1 MKLSAIWKCFVYL
14 SLTSSLAS
22 SIAQAGMESAVHFV
36 RLQANKTNPLFGY
49 SVGPGSQTLDKP
61 ILKPFS
67 TDGCSQSPNSY
78 EGQKIVE
85 CCVAH
90 DVSYWLGG
98 TQDQKDKADYDFEA
112 CVSKKSGPVVAEI
125 YFRGVRVGG
134 GANGI
139 NTFRWGYG
147 WDTNRSYSPITD
159 SEWQQA
165 ERLHGKNLVELK
177 TMLEEKSYQIN
188 FELLTLDMLSYNRT
202 YDDELVYYYLRNKLK
217 RNDVITFGQKLHF
230 GSRSFFYRVRLKSC
244 GENVIDFKIDHWNG
258 WKTFV
263 FRNVSIHNRPW
274 SQLEKYILDVRD
286 PSGCLM

>member
-1 MKLSAIWKCFVYL
+1 MKSSPIVRFIVYFWL
-14 SLTSSLAS
+14 AFWLAS
-22 SIAQAGMESAVHFV
+22 SMAEAAMESAVHFV

-49 SVGPGSQTLDKP
+49 SVGPGSQALDKR
-61 ILKPFS
+61 ILRPFS

-78 EGQKIVE
+78 DGQKIVE

-98 TQDQKDKADYDFEA
+98 TQEQKDKADYDFES
-112 CVSKKSGPVVAEI
+112 CVSEKAGPIVAEI

-147 WDTNRSYSPITD
+147 WDTNRTYSPITA
-159 SEWQQA
+159 SEMQQA
-165 ERLHGKNLVELK
+165 ERLHGKNLIELK
-177 TMLEEKSYQIN
+177 TMLEDKSYQIN
-188 FELLTLDMLSYNRT
+188 FELLTLDMLGYNRT

-244 GENVIDFKIDHWNG
+244 GEDVIDFKIDHWNG

-263 FRNVSIHNRPW
+263 FGNVSIHNRPW
-274 SQLEKYILDVRD
+274 SQLEKYILNVRD
-286 PSGCLM
+286 PSGCLK